1 MVEASAKAQERILQW
16 FGHMKKREEDY
27 VGVRVMEMEVQGRC
41 G

>member
-16 FGHMKKREEDY
+16 FGHVKKREEDY